1 MLARNQEDNATTTSA
16 PHNFNIFSGTGIGVD
31 KLWRLTGA
39 KHERGLIDTDVEYAS
54 VRRKISCVLFRCTAV
69 QLLY

>member
-1 MLARNQEDNATTTSA
+1 MLSRNQEDNATTTSA
-16 PHNFNIFSGTGIGVD
+16 PHDFNIFSGTGIGVY

-54 VRRKISCVLFRCTAV
+54 FRRKISCVLFRCTAV
-69 QLLY
+69 QVLY